1 MPAFQF
7 ESNLPIILLIIV
19 ISLVSLYF
27 YLDLKKVK
35 LVNEELE
42 KKNEMI
48 IKEIDNIHLRL
59 HNFFSR
65 MPPGV
70 VPIAKMPKSQEIPK
84 VKDNKENIE
93 VEKQD
98 NKKEIKEEKEC
109 EISET
114 VEKMID
120 DTIKSDISENDFNNF
135 KKKPSNNIFGE
146 IEDIISDS
154 NNNIIQEENI
164 NNEIVMPDLIPVTYE
179 SNKITEVKDSDD
191 NDNDNDNDN
200 DEDDEVSD
208 VSQEDNSDDE
218 NISDDLDEDLL
229 DKYMK
234 MSVKDLKEKCI
245 EMNLKHSG
253 NKSSLAKRIVENL

>member
-59 HNFFSR
+59 HNFFNR

-98 NKKEIKEEKEC
+98 NKKEIKEEKEG

-120 DTIKSDISENDFNNF
+120 DTIKSDISENDF

-191 NDNDNDNDN
+191 NDNDND
-200 DEDDEVSD
+200 EVDEVDD
-208 VSQEDNSDDE
+208 VSEDNSDDE

-253 NKSSLAKRIVENL
+253 NKSSLAKRIVENLE

>member
-135 KKKPSNNIFGE
+135 KKPSNNIFGE
-146 IEDIISDS
+146 IEDIIDN

-164 NNEIVMPDLIPVTYE
+164 NNEIVMPDLISVTYE
-179 SNKITEVKDSDD
+179 SNKITEVKDSD
-191 NDNDNDNDN
+191 
-200 DEDDEVSD
+200 EEVDEVND
-208 VSQEDNSDDE
+208 VSEEDNSDDE

-229 DKYMK
+229 EKYMK
-234 MSVKDLKEKCI
+234 MSYKNLKEKCI

>member
-59 HNFFSR
+59 HKFFNG

-70 VPIAKMPKSQEIPK
+70 VPIPKMSKSQEFPK
-84 VKDNKENIE
+84 VKDNKENNENIE
-93 VEKQD
+93 LEKQY
-98 NKKEIKEEKEC
+98 NKGEEKEG

-114 VEKMID
+114 VEKMVE
-120 DTIKSDISENDFNNF
+120 DTINSEISENEFNNL

-164 NNEIVMPDLIPVTYE
+164 NNEIVIPDLIPVTYE

-191 NDNDNDNDN
+191 NDD

-234 MSVKDLKEKCI
+234 MSYKNLKEKCI

-253 NKSSLAKRIVENL
+253 NKSSLSKRIVENL

>member
-7 ESNLPIILLIIV
+7 ETNLPIILLIIV

-59 HNFFSR
+59 HKFFNG
-65 MPPGV
+65 MPSGV
-70 VPIAKMPKSQEIPK
+70 VPISKMAKS
-84 VKDNKENIE
+84 ENIKKVDNSNIDNNKNE
-93 VEKQD
+93 MSDKVENEMSDKFG
-98 NKKEIKEEKEC
+98 KI
-109 EISET
+109 
-114 VEKMID
+114 ID
-120 DTIKSDISENDFNNF
+120 DTINSEISENEFNNL

-146 IEDIISDS
+146 IEDIISDT
-154 NNNIIQEENI
+154 NNNIIQERNIDENI
-164 NNEIVMPDLIPVTYE
+164 VLPELVPVTYE
-179 SNKITEVKDSDD
+179 SEKI
-191 NDNDNDNDN
+191 NDLDEKINTDEEINTD
-200 DEDDEVSD
+200 DEDEEVDD

-229 DKYMK
+229 EKYMK
-234 MSVKDLKEKCI
+234 MSYKDLKEKCI

-253 NKSSLAKRIVENL
+253 NKTTLSKRIVENL

>member
-135 KKKPSNNIFGE
+135 KKPSNNIFGE

-179 SNKITEVKDSDD
+179 SNKITEVKDSD
-191 NDNDNDNDN
+191 
-200 DEDDEVSD
+200 EEVDEVND
-208 VSQEDNSDDE
+208 VSEEDNSDDE

-229 DKYMK
+229 EKYMK
-234 MSVKDLKEKCI
+234 MSYKNLKEKCI

>member
-1 MPAFQF
+1 MPAFKF
-7 ESNLPIILLIIV
+7 ESNLQVILLIIV
-19 ISLVSLYF
+19 IALISLYF

-59 HNFFSR
+59 HKFFNG

-70 VPIAKMPKSQEIPK
+70 VPIAKMPKSQGIPK
-84 VKDNKENIE
+84 VKDNKENNENIE

-98 NKKEIKEEKEC
+98 NKKETKEEKE
-109 EISET
+109 EISNK

-120 DTIKSDISENDFNNF
+120 DTIKSEISENDFNNL

-146 IEDIISDS
+146 IEDIINDS

-164 NNEIVMPDLIPVTYE
+164 NNSDVVIPDLIPVSYE
-179 SNKITEVKDSDD
+179 SDKITEVKDSDD
-191 NDNDNDNDN
+191 DDEED
-200 DEDDEVSD
+200 DEDDEVED
-208 VSQEDNSDDE
+208 VSEEDNSDDE
-218 NISDDLDEDLL
+218 NISDNLDEDLL
-229 DKYMK
+229 EKYMK
-234 MSVKDLKEKCI
+234 MSYKNLKEKCI

-253 NKSSLAKRIVENL
+253 NKTILAKRIVENL

>member
-19 ISLVSLYF
+19 IALVSLYF

-135 KKKPSNNIFGE
+135 KKPSNNIFGE
-146 IEDIISDS
+146 IEDIIDN

-179 SNKITEVKDSDD
+179 SNKITEVKDSD
-191 NDNDNDNDN
+191 
-200 DEDDEVSD
+200 EEVDEVND
-208 VSQEDNSDDE
+208 VSEEDNSDDE

-229 DKYMK
+229 EKYMK
-234 MSVKDLKEKCI
+234 MSYKNLKEKCI

>member
-135 KKKPSNNIFGE
+135 KKPSNNIFGE
-146 IEDIISDS
+146 IEDIIDN

-179 SNKITEVKDSDD
+179 SNKITEVKDSD
-191 NDNDNDNDN
+191 
-200 DEDDEVSD
+200 EEVDEVND
-208 VSQEDNSDDE
+208 VSEEDNSDDE

-229 DKYMK
+229 EKYMK
-234 MSVKDLKEKCI
+234 MSYKNLKEKCI

>member
-7 ESNLPIILLIIV
+7 ESNLPVILLIIV
-19 ISLVSLYF
+19 IALVSLYF
-27 YLDLKKVK
+27 YLELKKVK
-35 LVNEELE
+35 LINEELE

-59 HNFFSR
+59 HKFFNG
-65 MPPGV
+65 MPTGV
-70 VPIAKMPKSQEIPK
+70 VPIPKLPRSQEIHK
-84 VKDNKENIE
+84 VKENNENIE
-93 VEKQD
+93 LEKQD
-98 NKKEIKEEKEC
+98 NKGEEKEG

-146 IEDIISDS
+146 IEDIIDN

-253 NKSSLAKRIVENL
+253 NKSSLAKRIVENLE